1 MRTVRIHEAAA
12 AEAEEAAAW
21 YEQKQ
26 LGLGADFVRSLH
38 AALELLQD
46 DLVPDVA
53 AHGQAGRRKVR
64 RLILKRFPY
73 DVVFINL
80 PDCLLVLAFVHHARG
95 PGFWRERLGVLDK

>member
-1 MRTVRIHEAAA
+1 MSTVRIHEAAA
-12 AEAEEAAAW
+12 VEAEEAAAW

-26 LGLGADFVRSLH
+26 PSLGADFARSLH
-38 AALELLQD
+38 AALELLQE

-53 AHGQAGRRKVR
+53 AHGQAGSRKVR

-80 PDCLLVLAFVHHARG
+80 SDALLVLAFVHHARG
-95 PGFWRERLGVLDK
+95 PGFWRQRLKDLGE